1 MKKQTFI
8 QGGLIL
14 AVVGIV
20 SKFLGLFFRWPLV
33 MMMGDEGMGYY
44 QMVFPLYSFF
54 IAIAG
59 GIPIAMSKL
68 ISENN
73 DLGKE
78 GDNFKL
84 IKISIIL
91 LLSIAVATTF
101 FLSFF
106 GKDIIKI
113 FEWKKEVYFSLIAIS
128 VAPLFV
134 AIINPIRGFFQGYQ
148 NMTETAI
155 SQFLEQVGRVLFGV
169 GLAYLLLPK
178 GIEYAAG
185 GAAFGATLGGL
196 FAAVYLI
203 IRYFKLKPKMKFK
216 AQTRSSKIFK
226 SLIFAAIPIAIGST
240 IVSFMGIIDA
250 VLVPKSLLEAG
261 FTSSEANILFS
272 QLTGKATV
280 LVHIPLTFAV
290 AIGSALIPAIS
301 SSKASKKFKEL
312 GRNVSLA
319 MKFVFVISL
328 PCMMG
333 MFFMAEPIMA
343 TIFPG
348 KAAGYDILKY
358 LSICIPFLILSQI
371 TTSILQGVG
380 KMHIPIINMAIGSVV
395 KVVLTIILVPIP
407 VLNVQGAVI
416 ANIVSYL
423 VIGALNFICMKY
435 HISYKSSVWNT
446 LCKPLLASLTMIFIS
461 LATFLFM
468 VDIIPSQSISCI
480 LSILVGMIVYVTMI
494 LVLKIFD
501 YKTIRDKA
509 LNTMH
514 KKI

>member
-14 AVVGIV
+14 AIVGIV

-33 MMMGDEGMGYY
+33 MMMGDEGVGYY

-84 IKISIIL
+84 IKIATIL
-91 LLSIAVATTF
+91 LFSLAIGTTF
-101 FLSFF
+101 VLSFF
-106 GKDIIKI
+106 AKDIIRI
-113 FEWKKEVYFSLIAIS
+113 FQWKSEVYYSLLAIAI
-128 VAPLFV
+128 APIFV

-148 NMTETAI
+148 NMTETAV
-155 SQFLEQVGRVLFGV
+155 SQFLEQVGRVVFGV

-178 GIEYAAG
+178 GIEFAAG
-185 GAAFGATLGGL
+185 GASFGATLGGV
-196 FAAVYLI
+196 FAALYLAV
-203 IRYFKLKPKMKFK
+203 RYFKLKPKMKFK
-216 AQTRSSKIFK
+216 SQTKSSKILK
-226 SLIFAAIPIAIGST
+226 KLILATIPIALGSA
-240 IVSFMGIIDA
+240 IVSLMGLIDS
-250 VLVPKSLLEAG
+250 VLVPKGLLDAG

-290 AIGSALIPAIS
+290 AIGSALVPTIS
-301 SSKASKKFKEL
+301 SSQTSKKFAEL
-312 GRNVSLA
+312 GKNVSMA

-358 LSICIPFLILSQI
+358 LSICIPFLVLTQI
-371 TTSILQGVG
+371 TTSILQGIG
-380 KMHIPIINMAIGSVV
+380 KMHIPIINMAIGSLV
-395 KVVLTIILVPIP
+395 KVILTIILVPIP
-407 VLNVQGAVI
+407 VLNVQGAVL
-416 ANIVSYL
+416 ANIIAYL
-423 VIGALNFICMKY
+423 VIASLNFICMKY
-435 HISYKSSVWNT
+435 NIKYKSSVWKT
-446 LCKPLLASLTMIFIS
+446 LCKPLLASLTMIFIT
-461 LATFLFM
+461 LATFLTI
-468 VDIIPSQSISCI
+468 VDMISSQSISCI
-480 LSILVGMIVYVTMI
+480 LSIFVGIIVYVVMV

-501 YKTIRDKA
+501 YKFIKDKA
-509 LNTMH
+509 VSRMH
-514 KKI
+514 KKA